1 MRTLRTSSD
10 RGHAKHGWLESY
22 HTFSFSDYF
31 DPAHMGFRSL
41 RVINE
46 DVVAPGTGFGMHGHR
61 DMEIITYVL
70 EGELQHEDSLGH
82 KQVLRPGE
90 LQRMTAGSGIRHSE
104 VNPSR
109 QTPVHL
115 YQIWIKPDTQGLTPE
130 YDQQTLT
137 PGDRA
142 QKWQLVASPKGELGL
157 MHIHQDARLWL
168 STLDAGT
175 SLNKAIEPARHYWL
189 QVLRG
194 TAALD
199 GQTLSAGDALAFQ
212 NESELNV
219 TASTAS
225 ELLLFD
231 LA

>member
-1 MRTLRTSSD
+1 MRTLRLSHE
-10 RGHAKHGWLESY
+10 RGHANHGWLDSF

-104 VNPSR
+104 VNPSSA
-109 QTPVHL
+109 TPVHL
-115 YQIWIKPDTQGLTPE
+115 YQIWIKPDTANLVPE
-130 YDQQTLT
+130 YDQQSLN
-137 PGDRA
+137 PADRD
-142 QKWQLVASPKGELGL
+142 QQWQLVVSAAGQPGL
-157 MHIHQDARLWL
+157 MHIHQDAKLFL
-168 STLDAGT
+168 ATLKGDSVLDKPLEA
-175 SLNKAIEPARHYWL
+175 NRHYWL

-194 TAALD
+194 TVHVDQQL
-199 GQTLSAGDALAFQ
+199 LSAGDALALQ
-212 NESELNV
+212 GESLLSV
-219 TASTAS
+219 RATTDA